1 LVIYSFAKV
10 NLALE
15 IINRRADNYHNLNT
29 LFERISLRDKIIL
42 KTRRDNLI
50 KVYCSDP
57 SIPPGKSN
65 LCWQAA
71 KLLQDAGRVKKG
83 VDIKVTKR
91 IPVGAGLGGGSSN
104 AASILLALNKLWGLG
119 LGKNRLAALGAQ
131 LGSDVP
137 FFIYDTPFAQGQGR
151 GERIRLLKKLNRVKL
166 WHILVVP
173 KIHVSTPGIYKRW
186 DACLSGRQACLSG
199 RQACRPAGQAFSGL
213 TKPAS
218 NVKIIIPKLAKK
230 NPLFEPGLLFN
241 SLEPVTLKL
250 YPQVRRIK
258 EKLKRLGL
266 KNVLMSGSGGAVFAT
281 VASEKKAITLARRLK
296 QEGGPWR
303 AFAVGTV

>member
-1 LVIYSFAKV
+1 MVIHSFAKV
-10 NLALE
+10 NLFLE
-15 IINRRADNYHNLNT
+15 IINKRPDNYHNLNT
-29 LFERISLRDKIIL
+29 FFERISLRDKIIL

-50 KVYCSDP
+50 KIYCSDP
-57 SIPPGKSN
+57 HVPLGKSN

-71 KLLQDAGRVKKG
+71 KLLQDKSKIKKG
-83 VDIKVTKR
+83 LDIKITKH

-104 AASILLALNKLWGLG
+104 AASILSALNKLWRLG
-119 LGKNRLAALGAQ
+119 LSKNRLAALGAQ

-151 GERIRLLKKLNRVKL
+151 GEKIHLLKKLNRVKL

-173 KIHVSTPGIYKRW
+173 EIHVSTPRIYKRW
-186 DACLSGRQACLSG
+186 DACL
-199 RQACRPAGQAFSGL
+199 PAGRAFSGL

-218 NVKIIIPKLAKK
+218 NVKIIISKLTKK
-230 NPLFEPGLLFN
+230 NLLFEPSLLFN

-250 YPQVRRIK
+250 YPEVRRIK

-266 KNVLMSGSGGAVFAT
+266 KNILMSGSGGTVFAIIPS
-281 VASEKKAITLARRLK
+281 AEEAAALAKRLK
-296 QEGGPWR
+296 KEGGPWR
-303 AFAVGTV
+303 AFAVSTV